1 MTTETTDTTH
11 EASAGPQLNEFVDP
25 DQIKKD
31 MHIDLSDLTTAM
43 QQHSG
48 LYAHYG
54 IQAVRAKRQYERQK
68 TALEILEAQLD
79 GKYRSQLKEENPKTT
94 EPQIR
99 SAIVNDRLYRAM
111 SSRVIHAQEIYR
123 MAEVAERAF
132 HDRREMLLQI
142 ARDAARQ
149 EAGPMRVVANQSNR
163 DRLLDAM
170 QRNQTATQP

>member
-1 MTTETTDTTH
+1 MTTETTPD
-11 EASAGPQLNEFVDP
+11 ASTGPQLTEYVDP
-25 DQIKKD
+25 EQIKAD
-31 MHIDLSDLTTAM
+31 MHIDLADLTTAM
-43 QQHSG
+43 QRHSG

-54 IQAVRAKRQYERQK
+54 IQSVRAKRQYERQK

-149 EAGPMRVVANQSNR
+149 DAGPMRVVANQSNR
-163 DRLLDAM
+163 DRLMEQM
-170 QRNQTATQP
+170 QKTASATQN